1 MPPSENCWQM
11 AQQCEKGRDRQFIGI
26 LQGGA
31 GNLLGMAEENAGFAE
46 SLANRPTMLASLY
59 PIASPM
65 C

>member
-1 MPPSENCWQM
+1 M

-46 SLANRPTMLASLY
+46 LLANQPTMLASLY